1 MEMLEDNSISMKS
14 NAKDVCHTLQD
25 VGDFSENDLCCKFKN
40 NVHGNGGHFEIPNPQ
55 KVVIHL
61 CVKLRVF
68 EVSMVT
74 AGILKFH
81 PIPSTL
87 NDG

>member
-1 MEMLEDNSISMKS
+1 MALML
-14 NAKDVCHTLQD
+14 
-25 VGDFSENDLCCKFKN
+25 G
-40 NVHGNGGHFEIPNPQ
+40 NPQ

-68 EVSMVT
+68 AVSMVT
-74 AGILKFH
+74 AGILKFY